1 VVVGSWRKRLF
12 VLGLSAGLLL
22 FLRQVWV
29 SYEGIQ
35 QQDFGVIRPPLLL
48 AALGAGLLVYL
59 LQMLAWAVI
68 MRYLGVALGPRQTLQ
83 GFYLSFLPR
92 YIPGTVWGYWSR
104 SEWLEQAFGVPYSVS
119 LMGSVL
125 EALGL
130 LLTGLFLIGVYF
142 CTQTTGSV
150 QLLLVLASA
159 GLLVLTI
166 FIVPGLAMR
175 VNRRVRGEKSA
186 PSRSE
191 RSPSAAWSGA
201 ILLQLT
207 LWLAF
212 GASVLFVAESIAVI
226 PSFDLLS
233 STFAAS
239 LSWIVGFL
247 VIVVPTGLG
256 VRELT
261 LSTLLS
267 SYAGFRPWQA
277 DVVALVSRL
286 AIVLAELAWLLV
298 GLLLYGHSKR
308 TGSVHRVSSTAP
320 GEE

>member
-1 VVVGSWRKRLF
+1 
-12 VLGLSAGLLL
+12 LGVGLLL

-29 SYEGIQ
+29 SYEEIQ
-35 QQDFGVIRPPLLL
+35 QQDFGVIQPPLLL
-48 AALGAGLLVYL
+48 AALGAGLFVYL
-59 LQMLAWAVI
+59 LQMLAWAAI

-119 LMGSVL
+119 VMGSVL

-130 LLTGLFLIGVYF
+130 LLTGLFLVGVYF
-142 CTQTTGSV
+142 CTQTAGSV
-150 QLLLVLASA
+150 QLLLAAASA
-159 GLLVLTI
+159 GLFVLTWL
-166 FIVPGLAMR
+166 IVPGLAMR
-175 VNRRVRGEKSA
+175 ANRRIRGECSA
-186 PSRSE
+186 RSRSG
-191 RSPSAAWSGA
+191 RGPSAAWSGA
-201 ILLQLT
+201 ILLHLL

-212 GASVLFVAESIAVI
+212 GASVLFVAKSIAVI

-247 VIVVPTGLG
+247 VIIVPTGLG

-261 LSTLLS
+261 LSALLS
-267 SYAGFRPWQA
+267 SYAGFSPWQA
-277 DVVALVSRL
+277 NVVAVVSRL

-298 GLLLYGHSKR
+298 GLLLIGHSKR
-308 TGSVHRVSSTAP
+308 NANVRRVSSSAP
-320 GEE
+320 EEE

>member
-1 VVVGSWRKRLF
+1 MSWRRRLLI
-12 VLGLSAGLLL
+12 LGLGLGVLL

-29 SYEGIQ
+29 SYRAIQ
-35 QQDFGVIRPPLLL
+35 QHDLILVRPLLL
-48 AALGAGLLVYL
+48 LASLGAGILVYA
-59 LQMLAWAVI
+59 AWLTSWTLI
-68 MRYLGVALGPRQTLQ
+68 MRHLGVPLAPREVVQ

-92 YIPGTVWGYWSR
+92 YIPGTVWGYLTR

-119 LMGSVL
+119 VLGSVL

-130 LLTGLFLIGVYF
+130 LLTGLFMVGVFF
-142 CTQTTGSV
+142 CQQTTGSV
-150 QLLLVLASA
+150 QLVVAAASA
-159 GLLVLTI
+159 GLLLLTWL
-166 FIVPGLAMR
+166 IVPGLAMR
-175 VNRRVRGEKSA
+175 VNRLIRREKSA
-186 PSRSE
+186 PSRGG
-191 RSPSAAWSGA
+191 RRPSAAWSGA
-201 ILLQLT
+201 LLLHLV

-212 GASVLFVAESIAVI
+212 GASLLFVAKSIAVI

-247 VIVVPTGLG
+247 VIIVPTGLG

-277 DVVALVSRL
+277 DVVAVVSRL

-298 GLLLYGHSKR
+298 GLLFYGHSKR
-308 TGSVHRVSSTAP
+308 RASAHRVSSPAP